1 MEARKG
7 AVKEERKR
15 RRRKGEGNGIL
26 NVMRKYRAILKLC
39 ILGEREKKR
48 DNKNRIKDEEGR

>member
-1 MEARKG
+1 MEAKKG
-7 AVKEERKR
+7 AVKEKRKR

-39 ILGEREKKR
+39 ILGEREREITK
-48 DNKNRIKDEEGR
+48 IE